1 MILTF
6 QMHFPAVEEARHY
19 ISVTIPNNANVR
31 DVASIK
37 LIDFS
42 YLKRRMQKQVFPPNH
57 PFSFG

>member
-1 MILTF
+1 
-6 QMHFPAVEEARHY
+6 MHFPAVEEARHY

-42 YLKRRMQKQVFPPNH
+42 YLKRRMQKQVFPPNL